1 MKISITLVIA
11 LIALVFL
18 GFKLLSANKVKG
30 KRAEIRPFRQKSNL
44 LPLGVI
50 TVTLGEIKR
59 EGDDVWFICP
69 LDEEK
74 KLGNFVFNYVK
85 IKPKSYDDNFNKKKA
100 VIAYVLGGHNM
111 SIEEPKFID
120 WGLVKVV

>member
-1 MKISITLVIA
+1 MRIGIIIAIIA
-11 LIALVFL
+11 LIFL

-50 TVTLGEIKR
+50 TVTLDEIKR

-74 KLGNFVFNYVK
+74 KLGNFVFDYVK

-100 VIAYVLGGHNM
+100 VIAHVLGGN
-111 SIEEPKFID
+111 SKSTEEPKFID
-120 WGLVKVV
+120 WGLVKVI